1 LVTTM
6 GNVHA
11 SESTP
16 PPASPSAPEEDNN
29 PGTVEDIHKKCKDV
43 FPMYFEGAK
52 VMVNKGLSSNFQV
65 SHALT
70 MSQMMPSGYRFGA
83 TYVGSAKVISPQ
95 EAYPILIGDIDMSGN
110 LQANIIHAPTDNL
123 RCKLTAMIQQS
134 KWQATQVTTDYRGT
148 DFTASLTLGNP
159 DLVGGTGVMV
169 AHYLQKVTSG
179 LALGAEL
186 AYQVSPQIPGG
197 HVGVLSAVG
206 RYTGQDYT
214 ASVQLG
220 NAGSLHGCYYQKCSE
235 ELQVGAEIETN
246 IRMQESEATV
256 GYQLDIP
263 RAGLSFRGSVNSN
276 WVVKGVMEK
285 KLLPIPFT
293 LALCGLMNHPK
304 NDFKLGVGLVVG

>member
-1 LVTTM
+1 M

-110 LQANIIHAPTDNL
+110 LQV
-123 RCKLTAMIQQS
+123 MI
-134 KWQATQVTTDYRGT
+134 
-148 DFTASLTLGNP
+148 
-159 DLVGGTGVMV
+159 
-169 AHYLQKVTSG
+169 
-179 LALGAEL
+179 
-186 AYQVSPQIPGG
+186 
-197 HVGVLSAVG
+197 
-206 RYTGQDYT
+206 
-214 ASVQLG
+214 
-220 NAGSLHGCYYQKCSE
+220 
-235 ELQVGAEIETN
+235 
-246 IRMQESEATV
+246 
-256 GYQLDIP
+256 
-263 RAGLSFRGSVNSN
+263 
-276 WVVKGVMEK
+276 
-285 KLLPIPFT
+285 
-293 LALCGLMNHPK
+293 
-304 NDFKLGVGLVVG
+304 